1 MNKKKVMI
9 FIVAILIIIIVA
21 VTVFLQKNKKNIQID
36 IEGLADEIAKSNAF
50 EDQLEK
56 VDSEMIMKDYNFSSD
71 EVTELVS
78 YQGSGASSEEIVIL
92 QVKEK
97 SNINSVKDKIN
108 ARLAERKEAFGSY
121 LPEEVEKIDNAI
133 LRVEGN
139 YIILCIAKDTNT
151 VNKIINDYI
160 KQ

>member
-1 MNKKKVMI
+1 MNKKEMKI
-9 FIVAILIIIIVA
+9 CLIILLIIIIVA
-21 VTVFLQKNKKNIQID
+21 VIIFLQKNEENIQIN
-36 IEGLADEIAKSNAF
+36 IEGLAEEIAKSSAF

-56 VDSEMIMKDYNFSSD
+56 VDSEMTMQDYNFSTD
-71 EVTELVS
+71 EVAQLVS

-108 ARLAERKEAFGSY
+108 TRLDERKEAFESY
-121 LPEEVEKIDNAI
+121 LPEEVGKIDNSI

-139 YIILCIAKDTNT
+139 YIILCVAKDANT
-151 VNKIINDYI
+151 VNNVINEYI
-160 KQ
+160 K

>member
-1 MNKKKVMI
+1 MNKKK
-9 FIVAILIIIIVA
+9 IVIALAVILIIIIVA
-21 VTVFLQKNKKNIQID
+21 VILFLQKNKENIQIN
-36 IEGLADEIAKSNAF
+36 IEGLAEEITKSNAF

-56 VDSEMIMKDYNFSSD
+56 IDSEMTMQDYNFSTD
-71 EVTELVS
+71 EVAQLVS

-108 ARLAERKEAFGSY
+108 TRLAERKEAFESY
-121 LPEEVEKIDNAI
+121 LPEEVGKIDNSI

-139 YIILCIAKDTNT
+139 YIILCVAKDANT
-151 VNKIINDYI
+151 VNNVINEYI
-160 KQ
+160 K

>member
-1 MNKKKVMI
+1 MNKKEMKI
-9 FIVAILIIIIVA
+9 CLIILLIIIIVA
-21 VTVFLQKNKKNIQID
+21 VIIFLQKNEVNIQIN
-36 IEGLADEIAKSNAF
+36 IEGLAEEIAKSSAF

-56 VDSEMIMKDYNFSSD
+56 VDSEMTMQDYNFSTD
-71 EVTELVS
+71 EVAQLVS

-108 ARLAERKEAFGSY
+108 TRLAERKEAFESY
-121 LPEEVEKIDNAI
+121 LPEEVGKIDNSI

-139 YIILCIAKDTNT
+139 YIILCVAKDANT
-151 VNKIINDYI
+151 VNNVINKYI
-160 KQ
+160 K